1 MNRLALATIGLGI
14 LAAAVIAGWSLRADD
29 STDAATNTTQATASD
44 SSLSVPSALD
54 NMRHPN
60 FPAPLVDI
68 DRILSGGPPPDGIP
82 AIDDPQ
88 FDIAEEVDWLSDVE
102 PVVVLELDGEA
113 RAYPVQILTW
123 HEIVNDTVGA
133 TPVAVS
139 YCPLCNSA
147 LAFDRRLDA
156 QVLDFGTSGRLY
168 NSSLVMYDRQTESLW
183 THFDGRAVV
192 GTLTGST
199 LEGVSVQM
207 ASWATFRD
215 AHPTALVLNR
225 NTGFVRDYGRNP
237 YPGYDDV
244 NTVPFLFDGDLDGRL
259 AAQTRVVSIRGE
271 SESIAISLDELATI
285 GSISTTIDNQPIV
298 VLHLPGTS
306 SALDASTIADGRD
319 VGTTGVFDAR
329 WEGHTLELEPQAD
342 GTFVDEATGQAFD
355 ILGRNLTNPDA
366 AGLVPVEHLDTF
378 WFAIAAFEP
387 DTRIVDLKNR
397 SVRQQARLDG
407 A

>member
-1 MNRLALATIGLGI
+1 
-14 LAAAVIAGWSLRADD
+14 
-29 STDAATNTTQATASD
+29 
-44 SSLSVPSALD
+44 
-54 NMRHPN
+54 MRHPN

-88 FDIAEEVDWLSDVE
+88 FDIAEEVYWLSDVE

-168 NSSLVMYDRQTESLW
+168 NSSLVMYDRQTESLL

>member
-1 MNRLALATIGLGI
+1 MKRFAIASVGLAL
-14 LAAAVIAGWSLRADD
+14 LAAAVVVGLSNRNND
-29 STDAATNTTQATASD
+29 SDVATSQPTSSAS
-44 SSLSVPSALD
+44 SGRTGSAPSALD
-54 NMRHPN
+54 DMFHPD

-82 AIDDPQ
+82 AIDNPQ
-88 FDIAEEVDWLSDVE
+88 FDQANTVDWLSDVE
-102 PVVVLELDGEA
+102 PVVVLELDGEV

-123 HEIVNDTVGA
+123 HEIVNDTIGN

-147 LAFDRRLDA
+147 LAFDRHLDG
-156 QVLDFGTSGRLY
+156 QTYDFGTSGRLY

-192 GTLTGST
+192 GALTGTT

-244 NTVPFLFDGDLDGRL
+244 NVAPFLFDGDLDGRL

-271 SESIAISLDELATI
+271 SESIAISLDELAAI
-285 GSISTTIDNQPIV
+285 GSISTTIDNQPIM
-298 VLHLPGTS
+298 VLHLSGTS

-319 VGTTGVFDAR
+319 VGTTGVFEAR
-329 WEGHTLELEPQAD
+329 WQGQLVDLTPTGN
-342 GTFVDEATGQAFD
+342 GTFVDEATNQAFD
-355 ILGRNLTNPDA
+355 ILGRNLTDPDA

-387 DTRIVDLKNR
+387 DTRIVDLENR
-397 SVRQQARLDG
+397 
-407 A
+407 

>member
-1 MNRLALATIGLGI
+1 MKRFAIATIGIAL
-14 LAAAVIAGWSLRADD
+14 LAAAVVVGLSNRNNDIA
-29 STDAATNTTQATASD
+29 DATSQPTAST
-44 SSLSVPSALD
+44 SAGRIGTAPSALD
-54 NMRHPN
+54 DMFHPE
-60 FPAPLVDI
+60 FPAPLVDV
-68 DRILSGGPPPDGIP
+68 DRIRSGGPPPDGIP
-82 AIDDPQ
+82 AIDNPQ
-88 FDIAEEVDWLSDVE
+88 FDQANTVDWLSDVE
-102 PVVVLELDGEA
+102 PVLVVDLDGEA
-113 RAYPVQILTW
+113 RAYPVQIMTW
-123 HEIVNDTVGA
+123 HEIVNDTIGN

-147 LAFDRRLDA
+147 LAFDRRLDG
-156 QVLDFGTSGRLY
+156 QTYDFGTSGRLY

-192 GTLTGST
+192 GALTGAS
-199 LEGVSVQM
+199 LGGLSVQM
-207 ASWATFRD
+207 TSWATFRD

-244 NTVPFLFDGDLDGRL
+244 NVVPFLFDGDFDGRL

-271 SESIAISLDELATI
+271 SESIAINLDQLATA
-285 GSISTTIDNQPIV
+285 GATSTTIDNQPIV
-298 VLHLPGTS
+298 VLHLRGTS

-329 WEGHTLELEPQAD
+329 WQGQLVDLTATGN
-342 GTFVDEATGQAFD
+342 GTFVDEATGQTFD
-355 ILGRNLTNPDA
+355 ILGRNLTDPDA

-387 DTRIVDLKNR
+387 DTRIVDLENR
-397 SVRQQARLDG
+397 
-407 A
+407 